1 LLVKPEEILP
11 KKRLHALNNPEML
24 KSERRVQ
31 FKAYLNAMLEY
42 INQYPRYDAMRIM
55 SDFLGKDVRDVFEP
69 NELLYFWDATE
80 EEKHVEDCIIEVTDK
95 ETHEKHMAERRIWND
110 DFEFEKRALDLVSH
124 LDCVWTVREWFPHLH
139 PGIKRVRPHAWIIR
153 ERNNGTVI
161 TLGEYLRI
169 KQENG
174 GVSDAFLGEIFK
186 NLFNHIDEI
195 HRAGVAH
202 LDLGFNSI
210 FVELGDQDHFEE
222 IKMDDEKH
230 ADVVPKL
237 RVWNFGKG
245 KPLNDEE
252 LRSNVKYSC
261 PDIQDNHTAAEYE
274 SADLWALGVM
284 MYSASTGALPRDA
297 NCSQEVLAALRDGE
311 LGLERDALVS
321 VYFRDLIQNI
331 LVKDPLKRPKI
342 SQVLTHPWVTGQMDF
357 SEEIK
362 EYVNFDI
369 FKAVAFANQD
379 SDLKRSVSIALA
391 MMMDTEKLEDMRM
404 AFSSLDTDR
413 DGGITAQDLYENFL
427 VLGFNEEDSATFSQT
442 IVREFDKND
451 DGKISF
457 EDYCNLV
464 YRAKLSIDPQ
474 FVQDTFNE
482 ITQGNSNAI
491 SAQVL
496 KDYLQDNDGIVE
508 SRLMSKSIGKAIKR
522 VDIDRD
528 GRLTF
533 EEYAHAMKNWNP
545 TRKSFNDRA
554 RDSDAEDMNDL
565 NP

>member
-1 LLVKPEEILP
+1 
-11 KKRLHALNNPEML
+11 
-24 KSERRVQ
+24 
-31 FKAYLNAMLEY
+31 
-42 INQYPRYDAMRIM
+42 
-55 SDFLGKDVRDVFEP
+55 
-69 NELLYFWDATE
+69 
-80 EEKHVEDCIIEVTDK
+80 
-95 ETHEKHMAERRIWND
+95 
-110 DFEFEKRALDLVSH
+110 
-124 LDCVWTVREWFPHLH
+124 
-139 PGIKRVRPHAWIIR
+139 
-153 ERNNGTVI
+153 
-161 TLGEYLRI
+161 
-169 KQENG
+169 
-174 GVSDAFLGEIFK
+174 
-186 NLFNHIDEI
+186 
-195 HRAGVAH
+195 
-202 LDLGFNSI
+202 
-210 FVELGDQDHFEE
+210 
-222 IKMDDEKH
+222 
-230 ADVVPKL
+230 
-237 RVWNFGKG
+237 
-245 KPLNDEE
+245 
-252 LRSNVKYSC
+252 
-261 PDIQDNHTAAEYE
+261 
-274 SADLWALGVM
+274 LWALGVM